1 MKKAL
6 FASFFL
12 ISTIHSQDK
21 SPLMRF
27 MERAVSIDEIPLVT
41 TQRSCRGDDL
51 QYIHRQL
58 SNLYATRSGL
68 PILTEA
74 RIDDFQKLPI
84 LIRDNSLQATGAI
97 AYFLEES
104 DSTVNLII
112 DKKMNTLLTYAASK
126 GSFNIV
132 EYLLRHKNIIKVDHQ
147 TSSGENA
154 LTLAAKSDSS
164 DKHRVIELLLK
175 SGVNLKAKNSEGIT
189 TLGLIIKDIYTSKD
203 ALENNNEKMRKII
216 ESISLFRTIELTDI
230 EETDQSLKRAS
241 ALNISLFGK
250 IELTDIEVTDQL
262 LQQASALNKKI
273 IDNAMYF
280 LKLTRYRFA
289 D

>member
-6 FASFFL
+6 FVSFFL

-41 TQRSCRGDDL
+41 TQISCRGDDS
-51 QYIHRQL
+51 QYIYRRL
-58 SNLYATRSGL
+58 SNLYATSGL
-68 PILTEA
+68 PILTEE

-84 LIRDNSLQATGAI
+84 LIDDNSLQATGAI
-97 AYFLEES
+97 AYFLKES

-112 DKKMNTLLTYAASK
+112 DEKMNTLLTYAASK

-132 EYLLRHKNIIKVDHQ
+132 EYLLRHKNIIRVDHQ

-164 DKHRVIELLLK
+164 DKYKVIKLLLDN
-175 SGVNLKAKNSEGIT
+175 GVNLKAKNSEGIT
-189 TLGLIIKDIYTSKD
+189 TLGLIIKDIYTDKD
-203 ALENNNEKMRKII
+203 TLEDKKEKMRKII

-230 EETDQSLKRAS
+230 EETDQSLK
-241 ALNISLFGK
+241 
-250 IELTDIEVTDQL
+250 
-262 LQQASALNKKI
+262 QASGLNEEI
-273 IDNAMYF
+273 IDNATYF
-280 LKLTRYRFA
+280 LKLTRYHFA